1 MPLPLNLLMKK
12 TLCMTKRRVIIRG
25 FEFKRLKNIQSFYR
39 QSFSLVPVLHTDEK
53 LFDDTDRRTLLLV
66 AVVDNFEYRC
76 SLEE

>member
-25 FEFKRLKNIQSFYR
+25 FEFKRLKNIQSFCR